1 MLNILGALALL
12 VNHFVFIALL
22 GESGAQSAFLLPLI
36 AGGIKAVAGGAIG
49 SAIGRAG
56 SWIGKQVG
64 SSTGK
69 AVIGGAATAA
79 AGTMI
84 TSYAGGGG
92 YPPPPPGYGGQGFGM
107 PQRPEGPISR
117 TISRILPGG
126 MTGKEYAPFEG
137 TEINRYGQPIA
148 VYPDKAERYK
158 APRGYVIVYPWGPTE
173 QPIAMLKG
181 AARAMGL
188 WHPAP
193 KPPVSG
199 WDMRA
204 ITRANSAQKRVKS
217 LAKKVGLKTSSR
229 RGA

>member
-1 MLNILGALALL
+1 
-12 VNHFVFIALL
+12 LL
-22 GESGAQSAFLLPLI
+22 GREGAQQAFLLPLI
-36 AGGIKAVAGGAIG
+36 GVAVKAVAGGAIG

-56 SWIGKQVG
+56 SWVGKQVG
-64 SSTGK
+64 SSTGR
-69 AVIGGAATAA
+69 AVVGGAAA
-79 AGTMI
+79 AGAGAVI
-84 TSYAGGGG
+84 TSYAGGG
-92 YPPPPPGYGGQGFGM
+92 YPPPPPPGMIPGYGS
-107 PQRPEGPISR
+107 PQLPEGPISR

-126 MTGKEYAPFEG
+126 KSGKEYQPFEG

-148 VYPDKAERYK
+148 VYPDKAERWK
-158 APRGYVIVYPWGPTE
+158 APPGYVIVYPWGPDQ

-204 ITRANSAQKRVKS
+204 IQRAHSAGKRVKS
-217 LAKKVGLKTSSR
+217 LAKKVGLSVSAK
-229 RGA
+229 RGR